1 MGWLF
6 IGLSIICSVS
16 IAHLLKS
23 ADKRSL
29 RILNILSVNYLV
41 AMLIGF
47 LLSDAEVIRSVPP
60 ASTLIFSSLIGAIF
74 ILNFLLYGR
83 SLVQNGI
90 GVSVASMRL
99 SLLIPIIAS
108 VFFYDEILA
117 DFRYIGVTLVF
128 LSMYFLLPN
137 PQIKGQGTLSSRM
150 LLLILFVFTGIADAA
165 LKIYEREFQLQLS
178 EYAFL
183 SILFGSAFILSL
195 IILGIRKALN
205 FSTREVLFG
214 IILGVVN
221 LYSSFFLILALQQ
234 LNGAIVFSVTS
245 IGNVLAGAL
254 VGFFI
259 WNDQVSTKQK
269 AGLALA
275 VLSILLLV
283 IN

>member
-128 LSMYFLLPN
+128 LSIYFLLPN

-195 IILGIRKALN
+195 IILEIRKALN
-205 FSTREVLFG
+205 FSARAVLFG

-234 LNGAIVFSVTS
+234 LNGAIVFSVTN

>member
-1 MGWLF
+1 
-6 IGLSIICSVS
+6 
-16 IAHLLKS
+16 
-23 ADKRSL
+23 
-29 RILNILSVNYLV
+29 
-41 AMLIGF
+41 MLIGF

-128 LSMYFLLPN
+128 LSIYFLLPN

-195 IILGIRKALN
+195 IILEIRKALN
-205 FSTREVLFG
+205 FSAREVLFG

-234 LNGAIVFSVTS
+234 LNGAIVFSVTN

>member
-1 MGWLF
+1 MF
-6 IGLSIICSVS
+6 LSI
-16 IAHLLKS
+16 
-23 ADKRSL
+23 
-29 RILNILSVNYLV
+29 
-41 AMLIGF
+41 
-47 LLSDAEVIRSVPP
+47 
-60 ASTLIFSSLIGAIF
+60 
-74 ILNFLLYGR
+74 
-83 SLVQNGI
+83 
-90 GVSVASMRL
+90 
-99 SLLIPIIAS
+99 
-108 VFFYDEILA
+108 
-117 DFRYIGVTLVF
+117 
-128 LSMYFLLPN
+128 YFLLPN

-195 IILGIRKALN
+195 IILEIRKALN
-205 FSTREVLFG
+205 FSAREVLFG

-234 LNGAIVFSVTS
+234 LNGAIVFSVTN